1 MIGRGLVVELE
12 GRTARDYRPVNPS
25 AKMGI
30 AARPESSALRPRGWG
45 MPRPKR
51 TQSERD
57 AATIA
62 LVQATRDKPR
72 PTIEQLREAVEK
84 ADQEGVTTLRFE
96 FARSAS
102 SKAKTWLLAGPGLSL
117 IHI

>member
-1 MIGRGLVVELE
+1 
-12 GRTARDYRPVNPS
+12 
-25 AKMGI
+25 
-30 AARPESSALRPRGWG
+30 

-57 AATIA
+57 AATTA

-102 SKAKTWLLAGPGLSL
+102 SKAKTWLLAGPGSPRCLLEQLPGDAISL
-117 IHI
+117 TFYTRCNCQ